1 MNRNIFLLSPS
12 KTLTAL
18 KNSNCDTFTIPVFI
32 EKSQKIVNQIKLLSH
47 NNLEEL
53 YDASSKIA
61 FLNWQRYQEW
71 KLPFNLANSRQAI
84 LYFNGD
90 VYEGLSV
97 VDFDFED
104 FAYAQN
110 NLRIISG
117 LYGLLRPL
125 DLIQPYRLEM
135 GTSFRVDNQKTLYN
149 FWSNDITTFISE
161 ELGNNG
167 RIVNLSSNEYYK
179 VIDRKLE
186 KKVIH
191 FEFRENKPEG
201 LKVVPILS
209 KRARGLM
216 ARFAVKNKII
226 NVDDLKLF
234 DYENYIFYEPLST
247 ENKWVFIRRS

>member
-1 MNRNIFLLSPS
+1 MSRNIFLISPS
-12 KTLTAL
+12 KTLSVL
-18 KNSNCDTFTIPVFI
+18 ENSYCHNFTLPVFT
-32 EKSQKIVNQIKLLSH
+32 EKSQKIVSQIKLLSH
-47 NNLEEL
+47 DELAYL

-71 KLPFNLANSRQAI
+71 KLPFNLTNSRQAI
-84 LYFNGD
+84 LYFYGD

-97 VDFDFED
+97 VDFDSED
-104 FAYAQN
+104 FAYAQEH
-110 NLRIISG
+110 LRIISG

-135 GTSFRVDNQKTLYN
+135 GAPFKVDNQKTLYN

-161 ELGNNG
+161 ELGYDG
-167 RIVNLSSNEYYK
+167 RIINLASNEYYK

-186 KKVIH
+186 EKVIH
-191 FEFRENKPEG
+191 VEFRENKPEG

-226 NVDDLKLF
+226 NIDDLKLF
-234 DYENYIFYEPLST
+234 DYENYIYYEPLST
-247 ENKWVFIRRS
+247 ENRWVFIRRS